1 MRWRDKLLLRLR
13 SLFRGERVERELDD
27 ELRFHLEQQ
36 IAENLAAGMSAEEAR
51 YAARRSVGGVQHIKE
66 ECRDMRRVNY
76 IENLIQD
83 IRYAGRMLSKN
94 PGFTAVTVLTLAL
107 GIGANTAIFSIF
119 DAFLL
124 RMLPVKDPERLVLV
138 SRPDKIQGGFN
149 AFRYSAFEHLRDHN
163 SVLSGIFGTTMPERA
178 FATIDGQAELVQAQ
192 IVSGGYYSS
201 LGVNAARGR
210 TITAEDDRIPEA
222 SSVAV
227 ISYAYWKRRF
237 NSAPDVIGKKIAI
250 NGFPFMIIGI
260 TPPEFFGL
268 MYGYSPDVT
277 APMSMQS
284 VLTGRGSTLNNRK
297 DWFVESIGGRLK
309 PGMSEEQARAN
320 LDLVFQRT
328 LAFEDRTREMQ
339 LQVVPGSKGF
349 WQLRER
355 LSTPLMILMAMV
367 GLVLLIG
374 CANVANLL
382 MARGAARRKE
392 IAMRLALGASRPRLV
407 GQLLT
412 ECVLLGLLGG
422 TAGLLF
428 AVWIGHLLLVL
439 VASAPFPISFDFRLD
454 SRILAF
460 AGGVSILVGI
470 LFGLVPVAR
479 ATKVDVTADLK
490 ATSGC
495 PGRGRTGIDLSKVL
509 IASQV
514 AVSLLLLVGAGLFV
528 RTLSNLKNLY
538 PGFNVERLLV
548 FSVEPSLAGY
558 QHNRLRNLYQ
568 ELLEHVKSVPAV
580 RSASLS
586 RYGELTLG
594 GLATRQISVPGYVPT
609 PNETPEIQMDLA
621 GPDFFQTMGMV
632 LALGR
637 DFTPQDGENAPK
649 VAVINET
656 AARRYFG
663 NADPVGRHITLL
675 DTPGDVELIGVVR
688 DAKYQSL
695 RENHIAMVFLPFL
708 QFPPD
713 HLPRMTYEVR
723 TGGNPGSV
731 IAAIRK
737 EIQAIDPNV
746 PIYDFKTLTEQT
758 TQSLMP
764 ERLVATLASL
774 FGLLALV
781 LACVDLYGVMAH
793 SVARRTQEIG
803 IRMALG
809 AHKGDVL
816 TLVVG
821 QGMLPA
827 LIGVGV
833 GLVGASSFTRILS
846 SLLYGVGATDPVT
859 FIVVSLILIG
869 VSFAACYFPA
879 RRAAKVD
886 PLVALRYE

>member
-1 MRWRDKLLLRLR
+1 MHWVDKLLLRLR
-13 SLFRGERVERELDD
+13 SLFRRPAVEKELWD
-27 ELRFHLEQQ
+27 EIQFHLEQQ
-36 IAENLAAGMSAEEAR
+36 VAENLAAGMSEEESL
-51 YAARRSVGGVQHIKE
+51 YAARRTVGGVEQIKE
-66 ECRDMRRVNY
+66 ECRDMRRVNFV
-76 IENLIQD
+76 EDLGQD
-83 IRYAGRMLSKN
+83 IRYRLRMLRKN
-94 PGFTAVTVLTLAL
+94 PGFTTVIGLTLAL

-138 SRPDKIQGGFN
+138 SRPDKIHGGRN
-149 AFRYSAFEHLRDHN
+149 AFRYSAFEHLRDRN
-163 SVLSGIFGTTMPERA
+163 SVLSGIFGITMPERTA
-178 FATIDGQAELVQAQ
+178 ATIDGQGELVQAQ
-192 IVSGGYYSS
+192 IVSGDYYST
-201 LGVNAARGR
+201 LGVNAALGR
-210 TITAEDDRIPEA
+210 TINAEDDRIPEA

-237 NSAPDVIGKKIAI
+237 NSTPNVIGKKITI
-250 NGFPFMIIGI
+250 NGFPFTIIGV

-268 MYGYSPDVT
+268 MYGYAPDVT

-284 VLTGRGSTLNNRK
+284 VLTGRGFVLSNEK
-297 DWFVESIGGRLK
+297 WFVESIGGRLK
-309 PGMSEEQARAN
+309 PGISEEQARAN
-320 LDLVFQRT
+320 LDLVFQQT
-328 LAFEDRTREMQ
+328 LVFEDRTREMQ
-339 LQVVPGSKGF
+339 LDVVPGSKGF

-355 LSTPLMILMAMV
+355 LATPLMILMAMV

-382 MARGAARRKE
+382 LARGAARRKE
-392 IAMRLALGASRPRLV
+392 IAMRLALGASRPRLIR
-407 GQLLT
+407 QLLT
-412 ECVLLGLLGG
+412 ECVLLGMLGG
-422 TAGLLF
+422 TTGLLF

-439 VASAPFPISFDFRLD
+439 VSSGPFPISFDFRLAP
-454 SRILAF
+454 RILAF
-460 AGGVSILVGI
+460 TGGASILVGI
-470 LFGLVPVAR
+470 LFGLIPVAR
-479 ATKVDVTADLK
+479 ATKVNLTADLK
-490 ATSGC
+490 ATSAC

-509 IASQV
+509 IVAQV

-528 RTLSNLKNLY
+528 RTLSNLKDLY
-538 PGFNVERLLV
+538 PGFNAERLLV
-548 FSVEPSLAGY
+548 FSVEPTLVGY
-558 QHNRLRNLYQ
+558 QDNRLRNLYK
-568 ELLEHVKSVPAV
+568 EILERVKSTPAV
-580 RSASLS
+580 RAVSLS

-594 GLATRQISVPGYVPT
+594 GLATREISVPGYVP
-609 PNETPEIQMDLA
+609 PLNESPEIKMDPV
-621 GPDFFQTMGMV
+621 GPNFFQTMGMV
-632 LALGR
+632 LAGGR
-637 DFTPQDGENAPK
+637 DFTPHDGENARK

-656 AARRYFG
+656 VARRYFG
-663 NADPVGRHITLL
+663 NVDPIGRHITLS

-695 RENHIAMVFLPFL
+695 REHDVAMVFLPFL

-723 TGGNPGSV
+723 TAGNPASV
-731 IAAIRK
+731 VAAIRK
-737 EIQAIDPNV
+737 EIQAIDSNV
-746 PIYDFKTLTEQT
+746 PIYDFKTLREQT

-781 LACVDLYGVMAH
+781 LACVGLYGIMAH

-809 AHKGDVL
+809 AHKVNVL

-833 GLVGASSFTRILS
+833 GLVGASGFTRILS
-846 SLLYGVGATDPVT
+846 SLLYGVSATDPVT
-859 FIVVSLILIG
+859 FIAVSLILIG
-869 VSFAACYFPA
+869 VSFAACCIPA